1 LEKTK
6 RKSNSGFSG
15 MRLETR
21 AKVSG
26 FLLALPTIFW
36 LSVFFLLP
44 LVSILGFSFMS
55 RGAGG
60 APVWPLTLD
69 NYDDAIFGIY
79 GGVLFRSIRISF
91 ISTIAC
97 LLLGYPLAF
106 YIGTRRNDW
115 VKNVTLFLVI
125 LPFWTNFLVRTY
137 AWRILMGQEGVIN
150 SVLLNIQNFLLGNGI
165 DFQNGLLGIDNF
177 FHGLGLNFVN
187 FSGALP
193 QLPLPLLNTEFAVII
208 GLIYAYLPFMV
219 LPIYASVERFNF
231 RYVEAAHDLG
241 ANDWWSFWRVVFPLT
256 LPGVFAGVALVF
268 IPVVGAYVT
277 PDMLGGT
284 SGLMIGNLIENQYLG
299 NGNVPRGAALS
310 VVMMGVVMFTLLIYV
325 WREKLMAS
333 SSRTKLTL
341 AVILITIVN
350 AFAPNPYLLV
360 FMMFSLL
367 AIIWWDW
374 IRQQRSYFKAG
385 LFAVGIGLLYPLI
398 TDPWQ
403 QGVLQFLLIIAVLG
417 MIISG
422 IWAIITRNQPPVPKE
437 ALDLHSPARISRDKW
452 LRRLGTWGLYFNPI
466 FSYFFLWAPI
476 VILVIFSFNESRSVS
491 VFTGVTLKWYQN
503 LFSGVVGTEVN
514 FTTGELLE
522 SLQASLLVAAVA
534 TVFSTTFGTLVAIGL
549 SRSEFPGKGILDGIM
564 FLPVVIPEIT
574 QGISLAIFFNLIFE
588 WLNTISGTRLT
599 TGFGTIIIG
608 HIAFNIS
615 FVAIVVR
622 ARLADM
628 NPRYEEAARDLGAN
642 NWETFRR
649 VTFPLI
655 LPGIIAGGLLAF
667 TLSLDDY
674 VITLFTSGVGT
685 TTLPIFVYGLLKLS
699 VTPEIN
705 AISTLLL
712 VFSTILIGIS
722 LLLQGRNAA
731 KV

>member
-1 LEKTK
+1 M
-6 RKSNSGFSG
+6 N
-15 MRLETR
+15 LETR
-21 AKVSG
+21 AKLSG

-44 LVSILGFSFMS
+44 LLSIVGFSFMS

-69 NYDDAIFGIY
+69 NYDDSIRGIY
-79 GGVLFRSIRISF
+79 GGVLLRSIRISF

-97 LLLGYPLAF
+97 LLIGYPLAF
-106 YIGTRRNDW
+106 YIGTRRNEW
-115 VKNVTLFLVI
+115 VKNATLFLVI

-150 SVLLNIQNFLLGNGI
+150 SVMRNIDAFL
-165 DFQNGLLGIDNF
+165 
-177 FHGLGLNFVN
+177 VN
-187 FSGALP
+187 SPLSFLSFG
-193 QLPLPLLNTEFAVII
+193 QHLPLPLLNTEFAVVV

-241 ANDWWSFWRVVFPLT
+241 ANDWWAFWRVVFPLT
-256 LPGVFAGVALVF
+256 LPGVFAGIALVF

-310 VVMMGVVMFTLLIYV
+310 VVMMGVVMGTLMFYV
-325 WREKLMAS
+325 WREWIMQASQRIKLSLA
-333 SSRTKLTL
+333 LVAIVVINYFAANPNLLAFLLAVLL
-341 AVILITIVN
+341 AVI
-350 AFAPNPYLLV
+350 
-360 FMMFSLL
+360 
-367 AIIWWDW
+367 WRDW
-374 IRQQRSYFKAG
+374 IAKQKAYYKSG
-385 LFAVGIGLLYPLI
+385 LIAVGIGLLYSLI

-403 QGVLQFLLIIAVLG
+403 QGLLQILLAIAAFM
-417 MIISG
+417 MIPLA
-422 IWAIITRNQPPVPKE
+422 IWAYLTRNNPPRTAIERHGTE
-437 ALDLHSPARISRDKW
+437 AIKRDLFVRK
-452 LRRLGTWGLYFNPI
+452 LGKIGLFFNPI

-491 VFTGVTLKWYQN
+491 VFTGVTLKWYEN
-503 LFSGVVGTEVN
+503 LFNGVVGTEVN
-514 FTTGELLE
+514 FTTGELLQ
-522 SLQASLLVAAVA
+522 SLQNSLWVAFFA
-534 TVFSTTFGTLVAIGL
+534 TILSTIFGTMVALGL
-549 SRSEFPGKGILDGIM
+549 TRSEFPGKRILDGIM
-564 FLPVVIPEIT
+564 LLPVVIPEIT
-574 QGISLAIFFNLIFE
+574 QGISLAIFFNLLWDWVSALLGHRFVPSPVP
-588 WLNTISGTRLT
+588 ISLPFLPEFT
-599 TGFGTIIIG
+599 FNSAFIPIIIG
-608 HIAFNIS
+608 HIAFSIS
-615 FVAIVVR
+615 FVAVVVR

-642 NWETFRR
+642 NWQTFWR

-712 VFSTILIGIS
+712 IFSTILIGIS
-722 LLLQGRNAA
+722 LALQGRNAA

>member
-1 LEKTK
+1 
-6 RKSNSGFSG
+6 

-21 AKVSG
+21 AKLSG
-26 FLLALPTIFW
+26 FLLAFPTIFW

-44 LVSILGFSFMS
+44 LLSIVGFSFMS

-69 NYDDAIFGIY
+69 NYNDAILGSY
-79 GGVLFRSIRISF
+79 GGVLLRSIRISF

-97 LLLGYPLAF
+97 LLVGYPLAF
-106 YIGTRRNDW
+106 YIGTRRNEW
-115 VKNVTLFLVI
+115 VKNATLFLVI

-150 SVLLNIQNFLLGNGI
+150 SFLIWIGM
-165 DFQNGLLGIDNF
+165 
-177 FHGLGLNFVN
+177 V
-187 FSGALP
+187 SPEA
-193 QLPLPLLNTEFAVII
+193 PLQLLNTEFAVII
-208 GLIYAYLPFMV
+208 GLIYGYLPFMV

-231 RYVEAAHDLG
+231 RFVEAAHDLG
-241 ANDWWSFWRVVFPLT
+241 ANDWLAFWRVVFPLT
-256 LPGVFAGVALVF
+256 LPGVFAGIALVF

-310 VVMMGVVMFTLLIYV
+310 VVMMGVVMGTLMLYV
-325 WREKLMAS
+325 WREPVNWLAEKFGKLPAFVKFAIGALIVAALDYS
-333 SSRTKLTL
+333 IPDSTL
-341 AVILITIVN
+341 SFIL
-350 AFAPNPYLLV
+350 LLV
-360 FMMFSLL
+360 TVALL
-367 AIIWWDW
+367 MGLIYELWRYFQKNNQEKVKQSARHDEATI
-374 IRQQRSYFKAG
+374 QRD
-385 LFAVGIGLLYPLI
+385 LL
-398 TDPWQ
+398 
-403 QGVLQFLLIIAVLG
+403 V
-417 MIISG
+417 
-422 IWAIITRNQPPVPKE
+422 
-437 ALDLHSPARISRDKW
+437 
-452 LRRLGTWGLYFNPI
+452 RRLGKIGLYFNPI

-476 VILVIFSFNESRSVS
+476 VILVIFSFNDSRSVS
-491 VFTGVTLKWYQN
+491 VFTSPTLKWYQN
-503 LFSGVVGTEVN
+503 LFGGVVGTEVG
-514 FTTGELLE
+514 FTTENLLQALE
-522 SLQASLLVAAVA
+522 ASLLVAFVA
-534 TVFSTTFGTLVAIGL
+534 TIFSTAFGTMVALGL
-549 SRSEFPGKGILDGIM
+549 SRSDFPGKRILDGIM
-564 FLPVVIPEIT
+564 LLPVVIPEIT
-574 QGISLAIFFNLIFE
+574 QGISLAIFFNLVFD
-588 WLNTISGTRLT
+588 WVNTLSGARVT

-608 HIAFNIS
+608 HIAFCIS

-642 NWETFRR
+642 NWTTFWR

-655 LPGIIAGGLLAF
+655 LPGIIAGSLLAF

-685 TTLPIFVYGLLKLS
+685 TTLPIYVYGLLKLS
-699 VTPEIN
+699 ITPEIN

-722 LLLQGRNAA
+722 LALQGRNAA

>member
-1 LEKTK
+1 LEETK
-6 RKSNSGFSG
+6 RTGWSG

-21 AKVSG
+21 AKLSG
-26 FLLALPTIFW
+26 FLLAFPTIFW

-44 LVSILGFSFMS
+44 LLSIVGFSFMS

-69 NYDDAIFGIY
+69 NYNDAILGSY
-79 GGVLFRSIRISF
+79 GGVLLRSIRISF

-97 LLLGYPLAF
+97 LLVGYPLAF
-106 YIGTRRNDW
+106 YIGTRRNEW
-115 VKNVTLFLVI
+115 VKNATLFLVI

-150 SVLLNIQNFLLGNGI
+150 SFLI
-165 DFQNGLLGIDNF
+165 WTGL
-177 FHGLGLNFVN
+177 V
-187 FSGALP
+187 SPEA
-193 QLPLPLLNTEFAVII
+193 PLQLLNTEFAVII
-208 GLIYAYLPFMV
+208 GLIYGYLPFMV

-231 RYVEAAHDLG
+231 RFVEAAHDLG
-241 ANDWWSFWRVVFPLT
+241 ANDWWAFWRVVLPLT

-284 SGLMIGNLIENQYLG
+284 KGLMIGNLIENQYLG

-310 VVMMGVVMFTLLIYV
+310 VVMMGVVMATLMLYV
-325 WREKLMAS
+325 WREPVNRLAEKFGSLPTVVKLMIA
-333 SSRTKLTL
+333 TL
-341 AVILITIVN
+341 IVTLFDYSIEDPTMSAIFVLINV
-350 AFAPNPYLLV
+350 A
-360 FMMFSLL
+360 
-367 AIIWWDW
+367 
-374 IRQQRSYFKAG
+374 
-385 LFAVGIGLLYPLI
+385 
-398 TDPWQ
+398 
-403 QGVLQFLLIIAVLG
+403 LIIATLYY
-417 MIISG
+417 S
-422 IWAIITRNQPPVPKE
+422 WL
-437 ALDLHSPARISRDKW
+437 ALQKSEKVKVKQADLHSKAIIDRDIAVRK
-452 LRRLGTWGLYFNPI
+452 LGKIALYFNPV

-476 VILVIFSFNESRSVS
+476 VILVIFSFNDSRSVS
-491 VFTGVTLKWYQN
+491 VFTQPTLKWYTN
-503 LFSGVVGTEVN
+503 LFGGVVGTEVG
-514 FTTGELLE
+514 FTTENLLQALE
-522 SLQASLLVAAVA
+522 SSLLVAFVA
-534 TVFSTTFGTLVAIGL
+534 TIFSTAFGTMVALGL
-549 SRSEFPGKGILDGIM
+549 SRSDFPGKRILDGIM
-564 FLPVVIPEIT
+564 LLPVVIPEIT
-574 QGISLAIFFNLIFE
+574 QGISLAIFFNLVFDWIGT
-588 WLNTISGTRLT
+588 LSGTRVT

-608 HIAFNIS
+608 HIAFCIS

-642 NWETFRR
+642 NWTTFWR

-685 TTLPIFVYGLLKLS
+685 TTLPIYVYGLLKLS
-699 VTPEIN
+699 ITPEIN

-722 LLLQGRNAA
+722 LALQGRNAA

>member
-1 LEKTK
+1 MT
-6 RKSNSGFSG
+6 
-15 MRLETR
+15 LETR
-21 AKVSG
+21 AKLSG

-44 LVSILGFSFMS
+44 LISIVGFSFMS

-69 NYDDAIFGIY
+69 NYDDSIRGVY
-79 GGVLFRSIRISF
+79 GQVLVRSIRISF
-91 ISTIAC
+91 VSTIAC
-97 LLLGYPLAF
+97 LVVGYPLAF
-106 YIGTRRNDW
+106 YIGTRKNEW
-115 VKNVTLFLVI
+115 VKNATLFLVI

-150 SVLLNIQNFLLGNGI
+150 SFLMWLGVI
-165 DFQNGLLGIDNF
+165 SPD
-177 FHGLGLNFVN
+177 
-187 FSGALP
+187 A
-193 QLPLPLLNTEFAVII
+193 PLQLLNTEFAVIV

-241 ANDWWSFWRVVFPLT
+241 ANDWWAFWRVVFPLT
-256 LPGVFAGVALVF
+256 LPGVFAGIALVF

-284 SGLMIGNLIENQYLG
+284 KGLMIGNLIENQFFG
-299 NGNVPRGAALS
+299 NGNIPRGAALS
-310 VVMMGVVMFTLLIYV
+310 VVMMGVVMGTLMLYVWKAPVNWLSTQFSKLHNIFKLLIVLGLVGIFDYFTDDPTYIAQIGENSVPILSFFGFIELLIVLYLIYEV
-325 WREKLMAS
+325 WRYFQKGKQKVENQLARHDKAAIDRDMLLRKLG
-333 SSRTKLTL
+333 T
-341 AVILITIVN
+341 
-350 AFAPNPYLLV
+350 
-360 FMMFSLL
+360 
-367 AIIWWDW
+367 
-374 IRQQRSYFKAG
+374 
-385 LFAVGIGLLYPLI
+385 IGLYL
-398 TDPWQ
+398 
-403 QGVLQFLLIIAVLG
+403 
-417 MIISG
+417 
-422 IWAIITRNQPPVPKE
+422 NPV
-437 ALDLHSPARISRDKW
+437 
-452 LRRLGTWGLYFNPI
+452 

-491 VFTGVTLKWYQN
+491 VFTGATTKWYQN

-522 SLQASLLVAAVA
+522 SLQNSLWVAFAATIAS
-534 TVFSTTFGTLVAIGL
+534 TIFGTMVALGL
-549 SRSEFPGKGILDGIM
+549 SRSNFPGKRILDGIM
-564 FLPVVIPEIT
+564 LLPVVIPEIT
-574 QGISLAIFFNLIFE
+574 QGFSLAIFFNMLWDWASAIAGHRVVPAPVLVNIPLLDFHFMF
-588 WLNTISGTRLT
+588 NMA
-599 TGFGTIIIG
+599 FFPIIIG

-642 NWETFRR
+642 NWQTFWK

-655 LPGIIAGGLLAF
+655 FPGIIAGALLAF

-722 LLLQGRNAA
+722 LALQGRNAA